1 MLNYSKLLELLST
14 LLFTADL
21 SSNLHSLDNVSPF
34 WESKCSIWSKYHYN
48 ESIRSFSTLAFI
60 IVLITFDLV
69 IFLSPFYK
77 SFIPSHIIYHLLGGL
92 LSYDFLFSSNVLSS
106 FSNFYLVI
114 SFIPRQFCLCYRT
127 PLECHNFPH
136 HWSYQLHFCLILT
149 SFDLPK
155 DLHLS
160 SDYPTRSRASSGNQQ
175 APYLKKILT
184 TLNK

>member
-1 MLNYSKLLELLST
+1 MY
-14 LLFTADL
+14 LLFGSQNVVSDRNITTMKVSDPSLPSPLSL
-21 SSNLHSLDNVSPF
+21 SSLPL
-34 WESKCSIWSKYHYN
+34 IL
-48 ESIRSFSTLAFI
+48 SFSYL
-60 IVLITFDLV
+60 
-69 IFLSPFYK
+69 PFTR
-77 SFIPSHIIYHLLGGL
+77 SFIPSHIVYHHLGGL

-106 FSNFYLVI
+106 FSTFYLVI
-114 SFIPRQFCLCYRT
+114 SFIPRQFCLCYRS